1 MPRFKYFFAQAKKNI
16 IRNGLMSVAS
26 LFTIVCCLF
35 ILGLFII
42 LSLNVS
48 SVTEQIKDQCEI
60 QVFLDADTPP
70 ERVEAILG
78 EIKAIDNVKEANLY
92 TKAQMLE
99 DVKATMFEDRADLME
114 GFGDDDNPFSDSY
127 KIVLNDISK
136 AGETTSALEKIE
148 NVEKVTNKQDIVNI
162 VISVSR
168 GVKRASIAVMALLF
182 AVAVV
187 IISNTVRLTVFN
199 RRKEINIMKYIGA
212 TDRFIR
218 IPFLFEGV
226 MIGFLGALI
235 SLALMCGA
243 YWLVMGYISSSGFE
257 LFSLV
262 PMKPVAIWLAIVF
275 AVVGCLIGAAGSA
288 VSMKKY
294 LRV

>member
-48 SVTEQIKDQCEI
+48 SVTDQIKDQCEI
-60 QVFLDADTPP
+60 QVFLEDGVSQ
-70 ERVEAILG
+70 ERVEAIFE
-78 EIKAIDNVKEANLY
+78 EIRATDNIKQAEIY
-92 TKAQMLE
+92 TKEQMLE
-99 DVKATMFEDRADLME
+99 EVKETMFEGRADLME
-114 GFGDDDNPFSDSY
+114 GFGEEDNPFSDSY
-127 KIVLNDISK
+127 KIILTDISK
-136 AGETTSALEKIE
+136 ASQTASALEQIE
-148 NVEKVTNKQDIVNI
+148 NVEKVTNKQNIVNI
-162 VISVSR
+162 VISASR
-168 GVKRASIAVMALLF
+168 AVKRASIIIMVLLF
-182 AVAVV
+182 VIAVV

-226 MIGFLGALI
+226 MIGFLGALV

-243 YWLVMGYISSSGFE
+243 YGLLGKYIASSGFE
-257 LFSLV
+257 LFQIV
-262 PMKPVAIWLAIVF
+262 PLKQVAVWLAVVF
-275 AVVGCLIGAAGSA
+275 AVVGGLIGAAGSA

-294 LRV
+294 LKV

>member
-48 SVTEQIKDQCEI
+48 SVTDQMKDKCEI
-60 QVFLDADTPP
+60 QVFLEDGVSQ
-70 ERVEAILG
+70 ERVEAIFEEIRAADNIKQAEIYTKEQMFE
-78 EIKAIDNVKEANLY
+78 EIKE
-92 TKAQMLE
+92 
-99 DVKATMFEDRADLME
+99 TMFEGRADLLE
-114 GFGDDDNPFSDSY
+114 GFGEEDNPFSDSY
-127 KIVLNDISK
+127 KIILTDISK
-136 AGETTSALEKIE
+136 ASQTASALEQIE
-148 NVEKVTNKQDIVNI
+148 NVEKVTNKQNIVNI
-162 VISVSR
+162 VISASR
-168 GVKRASIAVMALLF
+168 AVKRASIIIMVLLF
-182 AVAVV
+182 VIAVV

-226 MIGFLGALI
+226 MIGFLGALV
-235 SLALMCGA
+235 SLALMCAA
-243 YWLVMGYISSSGFE
+243 YGLLGKYIASSGFE
-257 LFSLV
+257 LFQIV
-262 PMKPVAIWLAIVF
+262 PLEQIAIWLAVVF
-275 AVVGCLIGAAGSA
+275 AVVGGLIGAAGSA

-294 LRV
+294 LKV

>member
-48 SVTEQIKDQCEI
+48 SVTDQIKDQCEI
-60 QVFLDADTPP
+60 QVFLEDGVSQ
-70 ERVEAILG
+70 ERVEAIFE
-78 EIKAIDNVKEANLY
+78 EIRATDNIKQAEIY
-92 TKAQMLE
+92 TKEQMLE
-99 DVKATMFEDRADLME
+99 EVKETMFEGRADLME
-114 GFGDDDNPFSDSY
+114 GFGEEDNPFSDSY
-127 KIVLNDISK
+127 KIILTDISK
-136 AGETTSALEKIE
+136 ASQTASALEQIE
-148 NVEKVTNKQDIVNI
+148 NVEKVTNKQNIVNI
-162 VISVSR
+162 VISASR
-168 GVKRASIAVMALLF
+168 AVKRASIIIMVLLF
-182 AVAVV
+182 VIAVV

-226 MIGFLGALI
+226 MIGFLGALV

-243 YWLVMGYISSSGFE
+243 YGLLGKYIASSGFE
-257 LFSLV
+257 LFRIV
-262 PMKPVAIWLAIVF
+262 PLKQVAVWLAVVF
-275 AVVGCLIGAAGSA
+275 AVVGGLIGAAGSA

-294 LRV
+294 LKV

>member
-48 SVTEQIKDQCEI
+48 SVTDQIKDQCEI
-60 QVFLDADTPP
+60 QVFLEDGVSQ
-70 ERVEAILG
+70 ERVEAIFE
-78 EIKAIDNVKEANLY
+78 EIRATDNIKQAEIY
-92 TKAQMLE
+92 TKEQMLE
-99 DVKATMFEDRADLME
+99 EVKETMFEGRADLME
-114 GFGDDDNPFSDSY
+114 GFGEEDNPFSDSY
-127 KIVLNDISK
+127 KIILTDISK
-136 AGETTSALEKIE
+136 ASQTASALEQIE
-148 NVEKVTNKQDIVNI
+148 NVEKVTNKQNIVNI
-162 VISVSR
+162 VISASR
-168 GVKRASIAVMALLF
+168 AVKRASVAVMALLF
-182 AVAVV
+182 VIAVV

-226 MIGFLGALI
+226 MIGFLGALV

-243 YWLVMGYISSSGFE
+243 YGLLGKYIASSGFE
-257 LFSLV
+257 LFEIV
-262 PMKPVAIWLAIVF
+262 PLKQVTVWLAVVF
-275 AVVGCLIGAAGSA
+275 AVVGGLIGAAGSA

-294 LRV
+294 LKV